1 MGVYVCVRVERERG
15 GTLLT
20 HILGYLALEGV
31 LRGLV
36 ACPLLLDLR
45 PEEGIILVTL
55 GDFVYKVPLL
65 VR

>member
-1 MGVYVCVRVERERG
+1 MGVYACVRVKREWG

-20 HILGYLALEGV
+20 HILDYLALEGV

-45 PEEGIILVTL
+45 PEEGIILVTCI
-55 GDFVYKVPLL
+55 G
-65 VR
+65 